1 MNFIKV
7 VRCFLYHNSHVP
19 AEELAHGFSH
29 CLCHFRAYIFA
40 AFFTIV
46 LYRLKKV
53 NKCSIFLT
61 KPLDFLFFSC
71 IIDSETRTDVLIIEQ
86 HPRIDQERML
96 KMERTYV
103 LNFIFKVLAAC
114 GVIAVFGV
122 AGLSDGGVL
131 STAEVFIYG
140 IMSFL
145 TASFGVWGAYN
156 CTKAIEAE
164 KLRRKRERAR
174 MHRASAYK
182 TAA

>member
-1 MNFIKV
+1 
-7 VRCFLYHNSHVP
+7 
-19 AEELAHGFSH
+19 
-29 CLCHFRAYIFA
+29 
-40 AFFTIV
+40 
-46 LYRLKKV
+46 
-53 NKCSIFLT
+53 
-61 KPLDFLFFSC
+61 
-71 IIDSETRTDVLIIEQ
+71 
-86 HPRIDQERML
+86 ML

-174 MHRASAYK
+174 MRRASACK
-182 TAA
+182 IAA

>member
-1 MNFIKV
+1 MFD
-7 VRCFLYHNSHVP
+7 
-19 AEELAHGFSH
+19 
-29 CLCHFRAYIFA
+29 
-40 AFFTIV
+40 
-46 LYRLKKV
+46 
-53 NKCSIFLT
+53 FLT

-71 IIDSETRTDVLIIEQ
+71 IIDSEARTDVLIIEQ
-86 HPRIDQERML
+86 TPPRVNQERML

>member
-1 MNFIKV
+1 M
-7 VRCFLYHNSHVP
+7 
-19 AEELAHGFSH
+19 
-29 CLCHFRAYIFA
+29 
-40 AFFTIV
+40 
-46 LYRLKKV
+46 

-61 KPLDFLFFSC
+61 KPLAFLFFSC
-71 IIDSETRTDVLIIEQ
+71 IIDSETRTDVLIIE

-164 KLRRKRERAR
+164 KLRRKRACSHAPRLCIQNRRIKISGGFPPDAFQLKYN
-174 MHRASAYK
+174 ADK
-182 TAA
+182 PGAAVVDYAADGFLKF

>member
-7 VRCFLYHNSHVP
+7 VRCFLYYNSHIP
-19 AEELAHGFSH
+19 AEKLAHGFSH

-61 KPLDFLFFSC
+61 KPLAFLFFSC
-71 IIDSETRTDVLIIEQ
+71 IIDSETRTDVLIIE

-140 IMSFL
+140 VMSFL
-145 TASFGVWGAYN
+145 TASFGVWGTYN

-174 MHRASAYK
+174 MRRASAYK
-182 TAA
+182 IAA

>member
-1 MNFIKV
+1 MNK
-7 VRCFLYHNSHVP
+7 R
-19 AEELAHGFSH
+19 
-29 CLCHFRAYIFA
+29 
-40 AFFTIV
+40 
-46 LYRLKKV
+46 
-53 NKCSIFLT
+53 SIFLT

-71 IIDSETRTDVLIIEQ
+71 IIDSETRTGVLIIE
-86 HPRIDQERML
+86 HPRIDKERML

-174 MHRASAYK
+174 MRRASAYK
-182 TAA
+182 IAA

>member
-7 VRCFLYHNSHVP
+7 VRCFLYYNSHIP

-61 KPLDFLFFSC
+61 KPLAFLFFSC
-71 IIDSETRTDVLIIEQ
+71 IIDSETRTDVLTIE
-86 HPRIDQERML
+86 HPRIDKERML

-174 MHRASAYK
+174 MRRALAYK
-182 TAA
+182 IAA

>member
-1 MNFIKV
+1 M
-7 VRCFLYHNSHVP
+7 
-19 AEELAHGFSH
+19 
-29 CLCHFRAYIFA
+29 
-40 AFFTIV
+40 
-46 LYRLKKV
+46 

-61 KPLDFLFFSC
+61 KPLAFLFFSC
-71 IIDSETRTDVLIIEQ
+71 IIDSEIRTDVLIIEQ
-86 HPRIDQERML
+86 HPRIDKERML

-174 MHRASAYK
+174 MRRAPAYK
-182 TAA
+182 IAA